1 MRSLAA
7 AFLLSL
13 LAVTASAAEADLEM
27 NIFPFNGARV
37 QLGQHVGYYVVV
49 TNNGPADAH
58 DLRFR
63 ATPPAEARNVRV
75 SPGDS
80 VVPCPNFE
88 CRVPLLRASES
99 KSFGIDEDFERK
111 IMTVSTTA
119 TVTAAETDPNPAN
132 NTVTVTTEIVEAAEV
147 SAFLETGGPT
157 EAEAPATINAYIFNQ
172 GIVPAQNVVLDLD
185 FPAGTVIT
193 GSEPPAGWTC
203 EASGTRLRCS
213 SEVLPNNLPGYL
225 RFPIR
230 VIAPPRYEGG
240 FLAIAGRI
248 SSTTIDLFPENN
260 TFFGQW
266 LFYHLFVVSS
276 TADSG
281 NGTLRQAIL
290 DANSVCGNNCR
301 VVFRMVDAQRERG
314 WFVIRPES
322 PLPPIGVPVTIA
334 GPPGAQ
340 PEGHRV
346 NPQVMLDGSRL
357 KFGSGIFLS
366 GGNGGGVS
374 GLAIGNFPDAGILTT
389 SGIHTIE
396 ESFIGTWPNGLEAA
410 PNTRGIHSI
419 GKQQLTI
426 RHNVVSG
433 NRRSGIT
440 LQSLER
446 PQITRNAIGVGANG
460 VTPVPNGASGVY
472 LAENADWAFFF
483 NNDIAYNADFGIAM
497 HPTVRRMLASVN
509 AIYGNGQL
517 GIDAGID
524 LETPNSEN
532 DKDRVPN
539 HPVITSARWDEAG
552 QRTIIEGEMHSNTAA
567 AFPFFLR
574 LRVELY
580 ADSDEHPEAHEFLGT
595 AGVLANGKFTL
606 AVKRDL
612 RGTNVTGI
620 GIRWLKVEQFDEY
633 LLSEET
639 SEISPAVKVQ

>member
-13 LAVTASAAEADLEM
+13 IALTASAAEADLEM
-27 NIFPFNGARV
+27 TIYPFDGPRV

-49 TNNGPADAH
+49 TNQGPGDAH
-58 DLRFR
+58 DLRFK

-80 VVPCPNFE
+80 VVPCPNFQ
-88 CRVPLLRASES
+88 CSVALLRANES

-111 IMTVSTTA
+111 TMTVSTTA
-119 TVTAAETDPNPAN
+119 TVSAAEVDPNPAN
-132 NTVTVTTEIVEAAEV
+132 NTVTVTTEIVEAAEI

-157 EAEAPATINAYIFNQ
+157 EAEGPATVYAYVYNQ
-172 GIVPAQNVVLDLD
+172 GFVPAANVVLDLD

-193 GSEPPAGWTC
+193 GSQPPAGWTC
-203 EASGTRLRCS
+203 QASGTRLSCRT
-213 SEVLPNNLPGYL
+213 EVVPAGFGYI
-225 RFPIR
+225 RFPIDT
-230 VIAPPRYEGG
+230 ITPARYEGG
-240 FLAIAGRI
+240 YLPIAGRI
-248 SSTTIDLFPENN
+248 SSTTIDLRPENN
-260 TFFGQW
+260 SFLGQW

-276 TADSG
+276 TADAGS
-281 NGTLRQAIL
+281 GTLREAIL
-290 DANSVCGNNCR
+290 DANAVCGNNCR
-301 VVFRMVDAQRERG
+301 IAFRIPDAQRERG

-322 PLPPIGVPVTIA
+322 PLPSVRVPVAIA

-357 KFGSGIFLS
+357 KFGNGLS
-366 GGNGGGVS
+366 LFGGNGGGIS
-374 GLAIGNFPDAGILTT
+374 GLAIGNFPDAGIFTADGNHL
-389 SGIHTIE
+389 IE

-410 PNTRGIHSI
+410 PNTRGIYSV

-440 LQSLER
+440 LMNLER

-472 LAENADWAFFF
+472 LGETADWAFFF

-517 GIDAGID
+517 GIDSGID
-524 LETPNSEN
+524 LETPNVED
-532 DKDRVPN
+532 DKDRIPN

-567 AFPFFLR
+567 EYPFFLR
-574 LRVELY
+574 LRVEVY
-580 ADSDEHPEAHEFLGT
+580 ADDAAHPEAHEFLGS
-595 AGVLANGKFTL
+595 AGVAKGKFTVT
-606 AVKRDL
+606 VKRDL
-612 RGTNVTGI
+612 RGTNATAI
-620 GIRWLKVEQFDEY
+620 GIRWLKVEQYDEY

-639 SEISPAVKVQ
+639 SEISPAVRVE